1 MQPIVTLPI
10 AMPEQERDE
19 TGLTDRAYLDVLG
32 RCISAALVVWLLF
45 ELALLDVFELV
56 LLDAGSVSFAA
67 FLGALLVF
75 GYLISWLSELLRQT
89 FVYAGTWRYGVIS

>member
-45 ELALLDVFELV
+45 ELALLDV
-56 LLDAGSVSFAA
+56 GSVSFAA